1 MLFNILDFEN
11 IDFKSLSNEQLQDL
25 FDKLKSLIDSG
36 NEELKNKIL
45 DLIKDIDGSGSGLDA
60 DKLDGHD
67 SSYFV
72 KNDLS
77 NVSNNTILNKLKQVD
92 GSGSGLDADLLDG
105 HDSSYFAKNDLSN
118 ISDTTILNKLK
129 QVDGSGSGLDADK
142 LDGLHA
148 SSFLRR
154 DTSSSPSQ
162 DEQFDLGNATHRWK
176 NVYATTFQGTTLQAE
191 NADLAEKYTCKDELE
206 IGDVVCISNDEYFEI
221 EKCNEI
227 ASHKVVGVYS
237 YNPAFL
243 MNKEKDGFAIALK
256 GRVPV
261 KVIGKVNK
269 GDPLVS
275 YKDGYAISVFNKELL
290 KNIGFNPS
298 FSVFAK
304 ALQSTNKEKDVIEVI
319 IL

>member
-36 NEELKNKIL
+36 DEELKNKIL

-60 DKLDGHD
+60 D
-67 SSYFV
+67 
-72 KNDLS
+72 
-77 NVSNNTILNKLKQVD
+77 
-92 GSGSGLDADLLDG
+92 LLDG
-105 HDSSYFAKNDLSN
+105 HDSSYFAKNNLSN
-118 ISDTTILNKLK
+118 IPNIIILNKLK

-142 LDGLHA
+142 LDGLD
-148 SSFLRR
+148 SSQFLRR
-154 DTSSSPSQ
+154 DASSFPTQ
-162 DEQFDLGNATHRWK
+162 DEQFNLGSPTNKWS
-176 NVYATTFQGTTLQAE
+176 NIYATTFQGTTLQAE

-290 KNIGFNPS
+290 KNIEFNPS

>member
-1 MLFNILDFEN
+1 MPI
-11 IDFKSLSNEQLQDL
+11 
-25 FDKLKSLIDSG
+25 
-36 NEELKNKIL
+36 
-45 DLIKDIDGSGSGLDA
+45 DA
-60 DKLDGHD
+60 D
-67 SSYFV
+67 
-72 KNDLS
+72 
-77 NVSNNTILNKLKQVD
+77 T
-92 GSGSGLDADLLDG
+92 
-105 HDSSYFAKNDLSN
+105 
-118 ISDTTILNKLK
+118 
-129 QVDGSGSGLDADK
+129 

-154 DTSSSPSQ
+154 DTSSYPTQ
-162 DEQFDLGNATHRWK
+162 DEQFDLGSPTYKWVNIYAKTFNG
-176 NVYATTFQGTTLQAE
+176 NVLQAE

-237 YNPAFL
+237 YKPAFL
-243 MNKEKDGFAIALK
+243 MNKEESGFAIAIK
-256 GRVPV
+256 GRVPI

-290 KNIGFNPS
+290 KNIEFNPS

-304 ALQSTNKEKDVIEVI
+304 ALQSTSKEKDIIEAI